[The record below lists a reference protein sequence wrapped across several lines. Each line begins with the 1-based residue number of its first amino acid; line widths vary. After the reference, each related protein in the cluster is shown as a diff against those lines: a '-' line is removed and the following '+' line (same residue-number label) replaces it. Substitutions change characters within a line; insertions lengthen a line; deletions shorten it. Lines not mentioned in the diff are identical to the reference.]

1 MKIQTTKI
9 TAEQIKAHADM
20 GYKKR
25 RTLIKKY
32 KIRKMSNSDLATL
45 FSLSV
50 SQIEKDMA
58 KIRDEIYAD
67 LKTDGGAQEVLK
79 TIITELQMVN
89 DEVVE
94 AAWELVGNTDQD
106 SVKLGCLKLV
116 RDSQSDIIKAM
127 QSLGIVD
134 EAAKKFDINIQDK
147 IVKELLDEPK
157 KPKTKK
163 KR

>member
-1 MKIQTTKI
+1 MKVQTTKI
-9 TAEQIKAHADM
+9 TAEDIKAHADM

-45 FSLSV
+45 FSVSI

-79 TIITELQMVN
+79 TIVTELQMVN

-94 AAWELVGNTDQD
+94 AAWNLADGTKQD

-134 EAAKKFDINIQDK
+134 EAAKKFDISLQDK
-147 IVKELLDEPK
+147 LVEEFLNETK
-157 KPKTKK
+157 KQKTKK
-163 KR
+163 GK